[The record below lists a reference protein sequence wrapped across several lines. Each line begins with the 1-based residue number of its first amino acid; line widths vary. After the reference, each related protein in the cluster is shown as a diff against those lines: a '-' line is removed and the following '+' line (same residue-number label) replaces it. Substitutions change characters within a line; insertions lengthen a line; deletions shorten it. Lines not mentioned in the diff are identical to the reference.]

1 MSFFSSLHTSGVS
14 RALVRF
20 FREFQLP
27 ASLLAPFGCLRMAGA
42 FSLRPSFCAPSP
54 LHFINDNI
62 GGVLWTLP
70 VAEGCSPGTPPLVR
84 RPFPACGKAALQPRF

>member
-1 MSFFSSLHTSGVS
+1 MPFFSPYSYAGGVL

-42 FSLRPSFCAPSP
+42 FSLRPSVSRRTLFGLRLSP
-54 LHFINDNI
+54 HER
-62 GGVLWTLP
+62 G
-70 VAEGCSPGTPPLVR
+70 R
-84 RPFPACGKAALQPRF
+84 

>member
-1 MSFFSSLHTSGVS
+1 MPFFSPYSYAGGVS

-42 FSLRPSFCAPSP
+42 FSLRPSLFGLRLSP
-54 LHFINDNI
+54 HER
-62 GGVLWTLP
+62 G
-70 VAEGCSPGTPPLVR
+70 R
-84 RPFPACGKAALQPRF
+84 